1 MRVKFQLEWEKI
13 FAIYLSEKVFLHGIY
28 KELKN
33 FSNVEDSPKEK
44 RTKYLK
50 KYFFKALISI
60 INTHITR
67 CSTSLVIMKIKIKIK
82 IRCHCS
88 HQNA

>member
-1 MRVKFQLEWEKI
+1 MRVKFQLEWEKN

-50 KYFFKALISI
+50 KYFF
-60 INTHITR
+60 
-67 CSTSLVIMKIKIKIK
+67 
-82 IRCHCS
+82 
-88 HQNA
+88 